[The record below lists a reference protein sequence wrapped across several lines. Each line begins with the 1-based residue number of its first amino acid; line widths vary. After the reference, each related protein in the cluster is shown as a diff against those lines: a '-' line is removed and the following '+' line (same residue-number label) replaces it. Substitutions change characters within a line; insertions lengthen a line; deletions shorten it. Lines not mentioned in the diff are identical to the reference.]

1 MKLRDWMGRDI
12 TTLREDA
19 EFDEPVATDA
29 YDQEEEF
36 SKDDAEVDDTV
47 TEDAE
52 EEVDVEVDGD
62 DVVEDDADAFDK
74 EFMKDDTDEEPV
86 EVTAESVKWDNLF
99 R

>member
-19 EFDEPVATDA
+19 ELDEPVVDA
-29 YDQEEEF
+29 YEQEEEF

-52 EEVDVEVDGD
+52 ELEDEEETA
-62 DVVEDDADAFDK
+62 EDDEDAFDK
-74 EFMKDDTDEEPV
+74 EFMKDDTDEDPV
-86 EVTAESVKWDNLF
+86 ELTSESVNWSKIF
-99 R
+99 K

>member
-52 EEVDVEVDGD
+52 ELEDEEET
-62 DVVEDDADAFDK
+62 VEDDEDAFDK

-86 EVTAESVKWDNLF
+86 ELTSESVDWSKIF
-99 R
+99 K

>member
-19 EFDEPVATDA
+19 EFDEPVADA
-29 YDQEEEF
+29 YEQEEEF
-36 SKDDAEVDDTV
+36 SKDDADVDDAV

-52 EEVDVEVDGD
+52 ELEDEEVEP
-62 DVVEDDADAFDK
+62 EDDEDAFDK

-86 EVTAESVKWDNLF
+86 ELASESVDWSKIF

>member
-36 SKDDAEVDDTV
+36 SKDDAEVEDDTV

-52 EEVDVEVDGD
+52 ELEDEEVEP
-62 DVVEDDADAFDK
+62 EDDEDAFDK
-74 EFMKDDTDEEPV
+74 EFMKDDTDEDPV
-86 EVTAESVKWDNLF
+86 ELTSESVNWSKIF
-99 R
+99 K

>member
-19 EFDEPVATDA
+19 ELDEPVVDA
-29 YDQEEEF
+29 YEQEEEF

-52 EEVDVEVDGD
+52 ELEDEEET
-62 DVVEDDADAFDK
+62 VEDDEDAFDK
-74 EFMKDDTDEEPV
+74 EFMKDDTDEDPV
-86 EVTAESVKWDNLF
+86 ELTSESVNWSKIF
-99 R
+99 K

>member
-19 EFDEPVATDA
+19 EFDEPVADA
-29 YDQEEEF
+29 YEQEEEF
-36 SKDDAEVDDTV
+36 SKDDADVDDTV

-52 EEVDVEVDGD
+52 EL
-62 DVVEDDADAFDK
+62 EDEDAFDK

-86 EVTAESVKWDNLF
+86 ELTSESVNWSKIF

>member
-1 MKLRDWMGRDI
+1 MTLRDWMGRDI

-19 EFDEPVATDA
+19 EFDEPVVTDA

-47 TEDAE
+47 TEDTEELEDE
-52 EEVDVEVDGD
+52 EET
-62 DVVEDDADAFDK
+62 VEDDEDAFDK

-86 EVTAESVKWDNLF
+86 ELTSESVDWSKIF
-99 R
+99 K

>member
-1 MKLRDWMGRDI
+1 MTLRDWMGRDI

-19 EFDEPVATDA
+19 EFDEPVVTDA

-47 TEDAE
+47 TEDTEELEDE
-52 EEVDVEVDGD
+52 EET
-62 DVVEDDADAFDK
+62 VEDDEDAFDK

-86 EVTAESVKWDNLF
+86 ELTSESVDWSKLF
-99 R
+99 K

>member
-19 EFDEPVATDA
+19 EFDEPVADA
-29 YDQEEEF
+29 YEQEEEF
-36 SKDDAEVDDTV
+36 SKDDADVDDTV

-52 EEVDVEVDGD
+52 ELEDEEETVE
-62 DVVEDDADAFDK
+62 DAFDK

-86 EVTAESVKWDNLF
+86 ELTSESVNWSKIF
-99 R
+99 K

>member
-19 EFDEPVATDA
+19 EFDEPVADA
-29 YDQEEEF
+29 YEQEEEF
-36 SKDDAEVDDTV
+36 SKDDADVDNTV

-52 EEVDVEVDGD
+52 ELEDEEVEP
-62 DVVEDDADAFDK
+62 EDDEDAFDK
-74 EFMKDDTDEEPV
+74 EFMKDDTDEDPV
-86 EVTAESVKWDNLF
+86 ELTSESVNWSKIF